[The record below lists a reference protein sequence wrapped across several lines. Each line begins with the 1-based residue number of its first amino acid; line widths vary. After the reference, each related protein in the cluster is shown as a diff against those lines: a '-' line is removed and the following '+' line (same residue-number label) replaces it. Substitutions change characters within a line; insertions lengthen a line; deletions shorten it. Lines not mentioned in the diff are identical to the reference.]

1 VHDLKVQES
10 ERKTDDK
17 VEAVLKYLKNPG
29 VLTTPRLENGLKRF
43 LPKFLVYVRE
53 RYFLQ
58 LPDGVSVDSLAK
70 NKDLLEHYKNFLT
83 VSAELSG
90 IKDNTHIN
98 FKAADNVLSS
108 LYQGNIDQIASGLI
122 QPLAYQ
128 QIVKEWE
135 GRLDGLKSKLIAK
148 IDEEK
153 GTVRTVFKQIVKAGL
168 NKTKEATA
176 K

>member
-1 VHDLKVQES
+1 
-10 ERKTDDK
+10 
-17 VEAVLKYLKNPG
+17 
-29 VLTTPRLENGLKRF
+29 
-43 LPKFLVYVRE
+43 
-53 RYFLQ
+53 
-58 LPDGVSVDSLAK
+58 
-70 NKDLLEHYKNFLT
+70 
-83 VSAELSG
+83 
-90 IKDNTHIN
+90 
-98 FKAADNVLSS
+98 